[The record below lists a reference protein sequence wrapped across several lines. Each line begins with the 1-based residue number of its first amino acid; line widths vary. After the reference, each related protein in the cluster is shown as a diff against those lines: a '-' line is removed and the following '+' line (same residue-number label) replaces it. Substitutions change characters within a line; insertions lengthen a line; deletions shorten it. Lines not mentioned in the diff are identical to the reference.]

1 MSSCAFNQSRTSHA
15 AKLEHFL
22 LSLFLQ
28 HDIQTHKQ
36 TNAQTNKQPNSKT
49 NWTNSTNTFE
59 RETKKEKHSSHQRKQ
74 TLERQ
79 TDNGTNKRKPRKEIE
94 LRKISI

>member
-1 MSSCAFNQSRTSHA
+1 L
-15 AKLEHFL
+15 KE
-22 LSLFLQ
+22 
-28 HDIQTHKQ
+28 KQ
-36 TNAQTNKQPNSKT
+36 
-49 NWTNSTNTFE
+49 
-59 RETKKEKHSSHQRKQ
+59 KKEKHSSHQRKQ